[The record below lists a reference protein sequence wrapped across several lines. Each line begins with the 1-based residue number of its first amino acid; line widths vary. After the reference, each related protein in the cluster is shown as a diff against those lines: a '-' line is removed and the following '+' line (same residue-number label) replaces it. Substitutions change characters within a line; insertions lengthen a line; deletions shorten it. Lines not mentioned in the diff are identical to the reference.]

1 MKQIMIATK
10 NEGKIR
16 EFRNLFATYNIDVLS
31 LLDLDS
37 TFPDIEETGTTF
49 LENAQLKAQQT
60 SDQLHMPVLAD
71 DSGLVIDALN
81 GRPGIYSA
89 RYAGEGAADQDNID
103 LVMKELAG
111 VPFINRS
118 ARFVCVL
125 AMSLI
130 NGQTIYR
137 KGYCEGK
144 IALTQ
149 QGDHGFGYDPIF
161 IPDGYEETMA
171 ELSPTIKNSIS
182 HRRDAINQLETWLN
196 NNIHLF

>member
-37 TFPDIEETGTTF
+37 TFLDIEETGTTF
-49 LENAQLKAQQT
+49 LENAQLKAKQT

-103 LVMKELAG
+103 LVMKELDG
-111 VPFINRS
+111 IPLINRS

-125 AMSLI
+125 ALSLI

-144 IALTQ
+144 IALMQ
-149 QGDHGFGYDPIF
+149 LGNHGFGYDPIF

-171 ELSPTIKNSIS
+171 ELSPTIKSSIS

-196 NNIHLF
+196 KNIHLF